1 MQYNASKGKGQL
13 QKAGT
18 LEISVIEDPIY
29 DLVLVAQNLLY
40 SILYY
45 TIVQIA
51 DVFPILL
58 GTSHV
63 GTFSGRRSTLH
74 TVQWIIYS
82 SITFRYFKRAQ
93 CRCVN
98 FFILDGYK

>member
-1 MQYNASKGKGQL
+1 MHMCNITQVKVKAS

-40 SILYY
+40 Y

-58 GTSHV
+58 GTSRV
-63 GTFSGRRSTLH
+63 GR
-74 TVQWIIYS
+74 
-82 SITFRYFKRAQ
+82 
-93 CRCVN
+93 
-98 FFILDGYK
+98 

>member
-1 MQYNASKGKGQL
+1 MHMCNITQVKVKAS

-40 SILYY
+40 Y

-58 GTSHV
+58 GTSPV
-63 GTFSGRRSTLH
+63 GRYVRTTSLSVVVLYTQCSG
-74 TVQWIIYS
+74 
-82 SITFRYFKRAQ
+82 
-93 CRCVN
+93 
-98 FFILDGYK
+98 